1 MEKTIPAATLGG
13 TSGRATVQEGEANR
27 MCETKEM
34 TRRTMVMLLG
44 LEED

>member
-1 MEKTIPAATLGG
+1 MAKTVPAATLGG
-13 TSGRATVQEGEANR
+13 ASGRATVQEGESNR

-34 TRRTMVMLLG
+34 TRSTMATLLG